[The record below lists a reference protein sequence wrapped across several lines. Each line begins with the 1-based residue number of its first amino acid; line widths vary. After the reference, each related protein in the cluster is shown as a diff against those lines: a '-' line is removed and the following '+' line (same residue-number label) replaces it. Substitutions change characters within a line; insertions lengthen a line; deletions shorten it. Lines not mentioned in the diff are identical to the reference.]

1 MSKIILASGSPRRKK
16 LLGKLQIPFDVE
28 VSGYKEDNN
37 LKLNPLELAEALS
50 AGKAEAVA
58 ERHKGEEAIIIGA
71 DTFIVL
77 DNKILGKPHTS
88 EKAKEMIKKM
98 SGRAHSVITGFTI
111 IDAKSGR
118 KISKAVKSNVY
129 FRRLT
134 DEEID
139 TYIKTGEPI
148 GSELLVDTYHLSVSS
163 ATVRNEMLALDTL
176 GYLEKLHTSSGRVPT
191 EKAYSYYVAE
201 YAKNPV
207 LNARYKERL
216 SQLVPT
222 SKYPSSREIVKDV
235 SRNIADIA
243 HEFILTAFADND
255 FYYTGLSHLFTKP
268 EYGEAESIKNLSEI
282 IDAFDATLKELY
294 RTIPEET
301 HTFIGSKNPIDKSSS
316 LITVRIGA
324 NGPILALLGP
334 MRMRY
339 DVNIALL
346 EYCQSLLA
354 D

>member
-1 MSKIILASGSPRRKK
+1 M
-16 LLGKLQIPFDVE
+16 
-28 VSGYKEDNN
+28 
-37 LKLNPLELAEALS
+37 
-50 AGKAEAVA
+50 
-58 ERHKGEEAIIIGA
+58 
-71 DTFIVL
+71 
-77 DNKILGKPHTS
+77 
-88 EKAKEMIKKM
+88 
-98 SGRAHSVITGFTI
+98 
-111 IDAKSGR
+111 
-118 KISKAVKSNVY
+118 
-129 FRRLT
+129 LT
-134 DEEID
+134 DRQR
-139 TYIKTGEPI
+139 TLLNALMNQYIKTGEPI

-346 EYCQSLLA
+346 RYCQSLLA